1 MTQSVDALNVYVK
14 LLRGSEEDHRCFPLL
29 QLESLDSTKYVVLKI
44 DRAPEKQDCLYF

>member
-1 MTQSVDALNVYVK
+1 MTQSGDALNEYAK
-14 LLRGSEEDHRCFPLL
+14 LLQDSEEDHRCSPLL